1 MNEREKYEEVFEMA
15 VLEEDED
22 IKKFANERKI
32 AMLALVAPYAALKVS
47 PARSLSA
54 ELGSYEEFGIESFV
68 MKAREV
74 SCFDRLHL
82 LLHSFGGG
90 IESAYA
96 IAKALRKNFK
106 EITAFVPQ
114 IAASGATLIAIASNK
129 IVMGDIS
136 RLSPIDIQ
144 IFSKGERKSA
154 LALLRGF
161 SKLDKKFETTAEE
174 DISYPYRHLIESV
187 DLTTFEEWSGV
198 LKEMEGYAAGFLKM
212 AGYDADKCG
221 DIATKL
227 VYGFSSHSEVIDFE
241 KAQEIGLEVEWYENY
256 KEEWAIGRRWL
267 AKYFLEES
275 GFHHIRY
282 FLPEEIQDEAR

>member
-1 MNEREKYEEVFEMA
+1 MNEREKYEEVFEVA

-22 IKKFANERKI
+22 IKKFANERKT
-32 AMLALVAPYAALKVS
+32 AMLALLAPYAPWKIS
-47 PARSLSA
+47 PTRSVSA
-54 ELGSYEEFGIESFV
+54 ELSSYEEFGIESFV
-68 MKAREV
+68 MKAREAG
-74 SCFDRLHL
+74 CLDQLYL

-90 IESAYA
+90 IDSAYA
-96 IAKALRKNFK
+96 IAKAIRKNFK
-106 EITAFVPQ
+106 QITAFVPQ
-114 IAASGATLIAIASNK
+114 VAASGATLIAISSDK
-129 IVMGDIS
+129 IVMGNIS

-154 LALLRGF
+154 IALLRGF

-198 LKEMEGYAAGFLKM
+198 LEEMEGYAAEFLKV
-212 AGYDADKCG
+212 AGYDAGKSG

-241 KAQEIGLEVEWYENY
+241 KAQEIGLKIEWYEDC
-256 KEEWAIGRRWL
+256 KEEWAIARRWL

-275 GFHHIRY
+275 AFHHIRY
-282 FLPEEIQDEAR
+282 LLPEEMQDEAK